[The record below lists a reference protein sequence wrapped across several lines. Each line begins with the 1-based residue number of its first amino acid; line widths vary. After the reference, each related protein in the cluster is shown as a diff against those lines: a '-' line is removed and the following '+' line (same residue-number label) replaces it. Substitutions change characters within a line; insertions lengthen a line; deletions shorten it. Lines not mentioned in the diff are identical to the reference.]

1 MKLKKILL
9 AGLIASILPTSV
21 LAETFIDGDKIYDL
35 SKRDISC
42 IENLQYEGFLKDGT
56 LVYINP
62 NANSLTE
69 VLIKLGTNNKCTP
82 ISEPAE
88 MLEIATQLDYN
99 LYEIW
104 FEHTSPG
111 EEGFYHTI
119 DRSAYIKEGYAKATT
134 YISETEYYEYDKI
147 NHNYDLV
154 GKLDETTFNNGEY
167 YMMANFTLSSSIE
180 LKDGVAYYTT
190 RNGVTF
196 TKVEPEDLDPNKIL
210 EYYILTDKEWVETK
224 KIKDISDKLLK
235 LLKEK
240 TYKNHVAVTS
250 STKKDFYVW
259 GYLDDN
265 YETFDVLDEEGN
277 ILFEKIS
284 WFTTI
289 LDELY
294 AVTKDGKTYIYNKN
308 MEVLYTSA
316 KDLQLEELGFS
327 NNFSSLGGE
336 NRDLYQVIKTTKEN
350 EKEIEKETIPS
361 ISNPNTSDGIINTM
375 IVALITG
382 LGLTTMVLFKRKQMN
397 N

>member
-1 MKLKKILL
+1 MKLKKLL
-9 AGLIASILPTSV
+9 LTGLVASILPTLV
-21 LAETFIDGDKIYDL
+21 NAETFNYGDKIYDL

-42 IENLQYEGFLKDGT
+42 TENLQYEGSLKDGT

-69 VLIKLGTNNKCTP
+69 VLIKFGIDNKCTP

-104 FEHTSPG
+104 FEYTNPG

-147 NHNYDLV
+147 NHKYDLV
-154 GKLDETTFNNGEY
+154 GKLDETTFNAGEY
-167 YMMANFTLSSSIE
+167 YMMANFTLSSSVE
-180 LKDGVAYYTT
+180 LKNGVDYYTT
-190 RNGVTF
+190 KNEVTF
-196 TKVEPEDLDPNKIL
+196 TKVEPEDLDVNKIL
-210 EYYILTDKEWVETK
+210 EYYMVTETEWVETK
-224 KIKDISDKLLK
+224 KIKPLSTNLLK
-235 LLKEK
+235 VLKEK
-240 TYKNHVAVTS
+240 AYKNHIAVTS
-250 STKKDFYVW
+250 STEKDFYVW

-265 YETFDVLDEEGN
+265 YEKFDVLDEEGN
-277 ILFEKIS
+277 ILFENIS

-294 AVTKDGKTYIYNKN
+294 AITKDGKTYIYNKN
-308 MEVLYTSA
+308 MEVLYTSD

-336 NRDLYQVIKTTKEN
+336 NRDLYQLIKTLKEE
-350 EKEIEKETIPS
+350 EKQVEDKTNTIDNPKTGDNIIS
-361 ISNPNTSDGIINTM
+361 IIIIAVITV
-375 IVALITG
+375 IGLITTI
-382 LGLTTMVLFKRKQMN
+382 LLQRRKKN

>member
-1 MKLKKILL
+1 MKLKKLL
-9 AGLIASILPTSV
+9 LTGLVASILPISV
-21 LAETFIDGDKIYDL
+21 FAETFTDGDKIYDL

-42 IENLQYEGFLKDGT
+42 TENLQYEGFLKDGT

-69 VLIKLGTNNKCTP
+69 ALIKFGADNKCTL

-104 FEHTSPG
+104 FEYTQPG

-134 YISETEYYEYDKI
+134 YTSGKEYYTYDED
-147 NHNYDLV
+147 NFNYDPV
-154 GKLDETTFNNGEY
+154 GEIDETTFNAGEY
-167 YMMANFTLSSSIE
+167 YVSANFTLSSSAE
-180 LKDGVAYYTT
+180 LK
-190 RNGVTF
+190 NGVDYYASKNLMTF

-210 EYYILTDKEWVETK
+210 EYYMVTETEWLETK
-224 KIKDISDKLLK
+224 KIKSLSVNLLK
-235 LLKEK
+235 VLKEK
-240 TYKNHVAVTS
+240 SYKNHVAVTS
-250 STKKDFYVW
+250 STEKDFYVW

-294 AVTKDGKTYIYNKN
+294 AITKDGKTYIYNKN
-308 MEVLYTSA
+308 MEVLYTSN

-336 NRDLYQVIKTTKEN
+336 NRDLYQLIKTLKEE
-350 EKEIEKETIPS
+350 EKQVEDK
-361 ISNPNTSDGIINTM
+361 INT
-375 IVALITG
+375 IDNPKTGDNIISIIIIAVITVVGLITTI
-382 LGLTTMVLFKRKQMN
+382 LLQRKYKN